1 MREKTCVLKS
11 LHDPPEEVSSLM
23 EKGQQGIQTASI
35 CNKPCNWLISAFW
48 DDMYGRLAQWRER
61 TCEDAKPFFSSLIS
75 IPSYRIKSFEDL
87 QIGNDDV
94 SDFNIASSNLLKSYQ
109 NFFYFS
115 IQMWGYFN
123 WTGAY
128 KMNQIIRIS
137 NKETNFPTRDT
148 ITVVPILAC
157 KDKKGT
163 LRGREVSKQE

>member
-1 MREKTCVLKS
+1 
-11 LHDPPEEVSSLM
+11 M
-23 EKGQQGIQTASI
+23 EKGQGMQIASMNI
-35 CNKPCNWLISAFW
+35 KPCSCLIPVCW
-48 DDMYGRLAQWRER
+48 NDMYGRFAQRKEC
-61 TCEDAKPFFSSLIS
+61 TCKDGTPFFSSPIS
-75 IPSYRIKSFEDL
+75 VPSYRIKSFEDL

-94 SDFNIASSNLLKSYQ
+94 LDFNIASSNLLKSYQ